1 MTTEQRNSYTNKRG
15 EITMKNIDLFHVSFL
30 SEIAGEITCLAEE
43 GLNGEGHMLSWSQKT
58 EAHYWLTYDNSF
70 DKPKVIIA
78 ENYAPS
84 KEMYA
89 VIGYCS
95 YHEIDLQID
104 DRVHDDD
111 TPPAN
116 VVPL

>member
-1 MTTEQRNSYTNKRG
+1 MT
-15 EITMKNIDLFHVSFL
+15 NIDELILIHVSFL
-30 SEIAGEITCLAEE
+30 STIAGEIS
-43 GLNGEGHMLSWSQKT
+43 LSMKSIRGKGKMFCWTQKSA
-58 EAHYWLTYDNSF
+58 AHYWLTYDNGLVTILE
-70 DKPKVIIA
+70 K
-78 ENYAPS
+78 YAPS

-116 VVPL
+116 VVPI

>member
-1 MTTEQRNSYTNKRG
+1 MT
-15 EITMKNIDLFHVSFL
+15 NIDELILIHVSFL
-30 SEIAGEITCLAEE
+30 STIAGEIS
-43 GLNGEGHMLSWSQKT
+43 LSMKSIRGKGKMFCWTQKSA
-58 EAHYWLTYDNSF
+58 AHYWLTYDNSF
-70 DKPKVIIA
+70 DKPKVTIA